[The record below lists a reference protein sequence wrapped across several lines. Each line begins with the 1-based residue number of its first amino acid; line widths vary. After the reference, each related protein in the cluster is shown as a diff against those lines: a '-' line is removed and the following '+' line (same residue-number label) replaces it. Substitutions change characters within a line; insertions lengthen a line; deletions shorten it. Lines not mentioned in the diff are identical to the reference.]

1 MIPAY
6 TDAMTDFTSEGPARV
21 TSDLK
26 PDITAPGF
34 DIQSTDAGTGDLGTK
49 LSGTSMAAPHVSGVA
64 VLMRELHPSWSP
76 ERIKAVMMNHATQA

>member
-21 TSDLK
+21 TNDLK
-26 PDITAPGF
+26 PDVSAPGF

-64 VLMRELHPSWSP
+64 TLLRSCIPAGRPS
-76 ERIKAVMMNHATQA
+76 